1 MLVFEL
7 MAAFPPQTSFFYFKP
22 KEKSAYK
29 NEPSTEAKKR
39 SLWATESRTQ
49 TLFQNRKTPAWK
61 LFRHFP
67 KTKGTAAAT
76 L

>member
-7 MAAFPPQTSFFYFKP
+7 MAAFPLQTSFFYFKP

-29 NEPSTEAKKR
+29 NRAKKR

-61 LFRHFP
+61 LFRHFS
-67 KTKGTAAAT
+67 KTKATAAAT